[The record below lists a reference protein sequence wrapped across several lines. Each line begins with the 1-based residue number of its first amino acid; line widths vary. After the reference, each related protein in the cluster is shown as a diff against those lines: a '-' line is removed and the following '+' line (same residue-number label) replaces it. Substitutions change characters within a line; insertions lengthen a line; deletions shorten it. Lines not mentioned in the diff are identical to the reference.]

1 MIPPE
6 ALPNRERPRYTFIH
20 GPKIASISKDDGRTI
35 RSDLMRRVFREK
47 QRPSKPRYSPNSSEW
62 VCICQARPSGGS
74 ASTFSQ
80 DREQLRKLLPGP
92 ERPAPGEEEA
102 CRVCHGRLR
111 IRRALKSNENL
122 MTMLGSGRVD
132 PFAASRGSLGGPEY
146 DQLADYCMCY
156 HLFLRP

>member
-6 ALPNRERPRYTFIH
+6 ALPNRDRPRYTFIH

-62 VCICQARPSGGS
+62 VCICQARPSDGS
-74 ASTFSQ
+74 ASSSPQ
-80 DREQLRKLLPGP
+80 GREQPRKLLL
-92 ERPAPGEEEA
+92 RPARPASGEEEA

-122 MTMLGSGRVD
+122 MTMLGSGRAD
-132 PFAASRGSLGGPEY
+132 PFVTSRRSLGGPQY
-146 DQLADYCMCY
+146 DQLADYCKCC
-156 HLFLRP
+156 HLFLQS